1 MEKAR
6 AAVADFTSRR
16 GHDTTVDETVRP
28 AVVKE
33 HVKPTRHEQVQEAV
47 DREVHQ
53 DHYHTTIQPLQH
65 QEILPEKHVHQ
76 MKGVIEKSFDHGDDH
91 ETRLRLER
99 EAAQFKDAQVVH
111 ETRTSSSVAPVVAGE
126 HVHHHVHETV
136 QPILHKEI
144 ITPEVVHTTVPI
156 HEVHHAESKL
166 HGTSILPMKTMQEFE
181 TGGGNLTG
189 TTGTTAHETYEG
201 APRPYN
207 KDLQLN
213 PADAEK
219 LTTGPGLTGSTGTH
233 GAGPHN
239 SKVANEVDPRVDS
252 DMNGRDGLGR
262 TSGTGYGT
270 DGTTNASPANNY
282 GSGNVG
288 TNRGFGE
295 VTDHDRYNDSSI
307 NGSSNNTDSTGYKK
321 PSLLDR
327 LNPMKDTSTRE

>member
-6 AAVADFTSRR
+6 EAVANFTARR

-33 HVKPTRHEQVQEAV
+33 EIKPTRHEEIQEAV

-65 QEILPEKHVHQ
+65 QEILPEKHLHQ
-76 MKGVIEKSFDHGDDH
+76 MKGVVEKTFEHGDDR

-99 EAAQFKDAQVVH
+99 EAAQFKDSQIVH
-111 ETRTSSSVAPVVAGE
+111 ETRTTTAAAPVVAGE

-156 HEVHHAESKL
+156 HEVHHASSKL
-166 HGTSILPMKTMQEFE
+166 HGTSILPMKTMSEFE
-181 TGGGNLTG
+181 ATGGSLTG

-201 APRPYN
+201 RPRPYN
-207 KDLQLN
+207 KELQLKEEE
-213 PADAEK
+213 AAM
-219 LTTGPGLTGSTGTH
+219 LGSGTGLSGTGSTH

-239 SKVANEVDPRVDS
+239 SKLANEVDPRVDS
-252 DMNGRDGLGR
+252 NLDGRSGLGR
-262 TSGTGYGT
+262 DSG
-270 DGTTNASPANNY
+270 NNY
-282 GSGNVG
+282 SSGNTG
-288 TNRGFGE
+288 TSRGFGE
-295 VTDHDRYNDSSI
+295 VTDHDRSRDTGNSE
-307 NGSSNNTDSTGYKK
+307 TSTGYKK

-327 LNPMKDTSTRE
+327 LNPLKDTE